1 MLADSDKVK
10 ALVGQDVILATAP
23 SAGEPG
29 KLSIVVGRLYDY
41 AFLADLPFGTANMVG
56 AVKFTVAL
64 GADEY
69 KGGEGSWTF
78 PTQIKLQEWASELP
92 SRLDFDDLSLPVGAQ
107 MEEIRNVIGV
117 VGLQDGVKEKY
128 FETANELFLLNRE
141 QENKGSD
148 CDNP

>member
-1 MLADSDKVK
+1 
-10 ALVGQDVILATAP
+10 
-23 SAGEPG
+23 
-29 KLSIVVGRLYDY
+29 
-41 AFLADLPFGTANMVG
+41 
-56 AVKFTVAL
+56 
-64 GADEY
+64 
-69 KGGEGSWTF
+69 
-78 PTQIKLQEWASELP
+78 
-92 SRLDFDDLSLPVGAQ
+92 